1 MAGSGRGSGG
11 FSLRAPLW
19 RWEVTHQPILTRI
32 RSVARHHMFY
42 LCLVLI
48 GYGVLLLPTL
58 GRQGISWDEQTD
70 IAIARSYIAQPEG
83 WFIGSDSDPSQTR
96 LPMYVVALAY
106 ALAGT
111 DDLLTARLVSAFVGA
126 LTIVGVYVFCQREFD
141 AKRGLLAA
149 AILATSP
156 FFLSFARI
164 AFTETDIYVACVFAW
179 LLVCVSFLRERGT
192 VGWAAV
198 SGGVMGLAISAKF
211 TAIFLFPALLLYVL
225 TWPQPERGVGHLRWR
240 DLSGVGL
247 ALAIVFALAWFGWS
261 GGGFSD
267 GPVAAM
273 HYLLTAAWWGP
284 VLVWFV
290 RRYDHTAPALLL
302 AVLAILVA
310 ASTFVMVPPVHLTNP
325 DIVTSLRGRFDR
337 EMGWNP
343 QFMVE
348 AVALH
353 LSSVI
358 FKSSPLVGL
367 SLLAGLAAS
376 LFHWRRRG
384 EVRFPLLV
392 VMFYCLGLA
401 LLPIAQTFYMM
412 PLLPILAIL
421 AADQWFN
428 FMSWKSKLA
437 VPVGV
442 AAAALLVLDLF
453 LCYPDYNLNGYQWLG
468 ARYLVGRASIGY
480 RSVVQTTSDGVQQ
493 ATRWVCENAKAGE
506 RVVTYVHPWHIVEAT
521 CPNPPFRFVAGRW
534 ITARS
539 KPDFVMV
546 HINHQIR
553 QSWAGDPLAGDVFW
567 YPYDVQWLQENYNKV
582 FSVPRSFGIEAAS
595 VWQRND
601 LVRQ

>member
-1 MAGSGRGSGG
+1 
-11 FSLRAPLW
+11 
-19 RWEVTHQPILTRI
+19 
-32 RSVARHHMFY
+32 MFH
-42 LCLVLI
+42 LFLVLI
-48 GYGVLLLPTL
+48 GYGVLLVPTL

-70 IAIARSYIAQPEG
+70 IAIARSYISQPGG

-111 DDLLTARLVSAFVGA
+111 DDLLTARLVSACIGA
-126 LTIVGVYVFCQREFD
+126 LTIIGVYVFCQREYD
-141 AKRGLLAA
+141 ARRGLLAA

-179 LLVCVSFLRERGT
+179 LLVCVSFLRKRGT

-225 TWPQPERGVGHLRWR
+225 TWPQPERRWAHLQWRELLGVGI
-240 DLSGVGL
+240 G
-247 ALAIVFALAWFGWS
+247 LAIVFALAWFGWS
-261 GGGFSD
+261 GGGFSE
-267 GPVAAM
+267 GLLAAM

-310 ASTFVMVPPVHLTNP
+310 VSTFIMVPPVHLTNP
-325 DIVTSLRGRFDR
+325 DIVASLRGRFDR

-343 QFMVE
+343 RFMVE

-353 LSSVI
+353 LASVI

-367 SLLAGLAAS
+367 SLLAGLVAT
-376 LFHWRRRG
+376 LFQWRRRG
-384 EVRFPLLV
+384 EVRFPVLLV
-392 VMFYCLGLA
+392 LFYFLGLA

-412 PLLPILAIL
+412 PLLPLLTVFAV
-421 AADQWFN
+421 DQWLN
-428 FMSWKSKLA
+428 FLSWKRRLA
-437 VPVGV
+437 TLVGGV
-442 AAAALLVLDLF
+442 AAALLVLDLF

-493 ATRWVCENAKAGE
+493 ATRWLCENARAGE
-506 RVVTYVHPWHIVEAT
+506 RVVPYVHPWHIVWAT
-521 CPNPPFRFVAGRW
+521 CPKPRFRFVGGGW
-534 ITARS
+534 IAVRAN
-539 KPDFVMV
+539 PDFVMV

-553 QSWAGDPLAGDVFW
+553 QSWAGDPLIGDVFW
-567 YPYDVQWLQENYNKV
+567 TPYDVQWLQEHYHKV